1 MSEELKKK
9 KRAMW
14 LEASEQGKE
23 VGGGRGSVSWDG
35 GKIWGQMM

>member
-1 MSEELKKK
+1 
-9 KRAMW
+9 MW

-23 VGGGRGSVSWDG
+23 VGVGGGRGSGSWDG